1 MVAEDAT
8 HVFDIERFISQKI
21 PREKL
26 EGFTYTY
33 TALFENEKKAESGV
47 RPQKIQAVRV
57 HGGYYFGPA
66 KKRRR
71 R

>member
-1 MVAEDAT
+1 
-8 HVFDIERFISQKI
+8 VFDIERFISQKI

-26 EGFTYTY
+26 EGFDYTY
-33 TALFENEKKAESGV
+33 TALFESQKKADAGA

-57 HGGYYFGPA
+57 HGGYFFGPA